1 MNLRFAALTLRH
13 PALVV
18 LILPVGPGPLGSA
31 AAGRISLPRITIS
44 EASNTFRSLE
54 KNVPE
59 DAWDRYLDGDRGV
72 FARRIVRS
80 RDQFSLDA
88 IRTNYEDDDGF
99 RERVESYFVQF
110 QELVAQAEENYP
122 EDILAA
128 VLLSSDVGKLYL
140 LMSKAL
146 GRLN

>member
-1 MNLRFAALTLRH
+1 MNLRFAELTLRH
-13 PALVV
+13 LALVV
-18 LILPVGPGPLGSA
+18 LILAVGPGPLGSA
-31 AAGRISLPRITIS
+31 AAGRISLPGITIS
-44 EASNTFRSLE
+44 EASNNFRPPE
-54 KNVPE
+54 KNVPG

-80 RDQFSLDA
+80 RDQFSLEA

-99 RERVESYFVQF
+99 REHVDSYFVQF
-110 QELVAQAEENYP
+110 QEVLAQVEKNYP

-128 VLLSSDVGKLYL
+128 VLLPSDVGKLYL
-140 LMSKAL
+140 LVSKAL